1 MDSHI
6 RCIGVDGDK
15 EWILRAAAFQQQ
27 YYVDR
32 NSWQC
37 CKGKREILEEEI
49 KALFTDPCHGV
60 TNNVEML
67 MDVIYKQVYGFSM
80 FSIQTLKPKDEKYKL
95 TLFLVK
101 CESIKSYF
109 DEVGNVYTSRLHI
122 YRQRGIIKFVIHPS
136 KMLKVH
142 DFVGLCD
149 ELARWWHGDKDEI
162 TRLGKNIYHKLGLH
176 SEFAV
181 RSLFNLGK
189 RDEDCIHFPVV
200 RIARHGNESACKR
213 SIFYVDHIGRVY
225 WDWEDFLRKNIYPKC
240 IMCYPRNGVYQ
251 ANLEGDVLLDVTWS
265 PAKGNVMN
273 ALDVIR
279 PCIALGSL
287 VLGGGVLAATGMAIA
302 SGCSLVVGGSQL
314 FDRWKHEQSITNHEA
329 AGGWLK
335 FVEGLAG
342 VASGP
347 LKLAQGLTTGGK
359 MEKGIQVLAK
369 ISNAIAPSNNAGGNT
384 IGGIEKVIAIQR
396 CFRGV
401 KITQQDV
408 DAVFSYV
415 KVKCIELKN
424 FVIEI
429 SCRVKEF
436 FLKLWCTYLPLVEHC
451 EVANGISS
459 AMSASKNFE
468 TNVGDFKDEND
479 FYSIANLIFEIKAL
493 KLKSM
498 EKEYQEHK
506 KRTQESLGS
515 GFDESL
521 FDKEWG
527 INVGDDRKKKF
538 LEKVNSE
545 ISEGEVIECHE
556 KYTNEISILNH
567 GFDGVKFSTDKAA
580 IRSYLIFHCVN
591 RDVTPKE
598 FFSMITNIGTEV
610 SNFVK
615 INECGITKSTTYYND
630 KIPLVVKI
638 SDINGKPFVD
648 FARVEDYN
656 PTADCPISDNDGHSL
671 SVESDSDGIS
681 IASAAVKPSS
691 NPPNT

>member
-6 RCIGVDGDK
+6 RCIGVHGHK
-15 EWILRAAAFQQQ
+15 EWILKAAAFQQQ
-27 YYVDR
+27 YYMEKK
-32 NSWQC
+32 SWLSFT
-37 CKGKREILEEEI
+37 GKREILEEEI
-49 KALFTDPCHGV
+49 KALFVDHTF
-60 TNNVEML
+60 TNNVEKL
-67 MDVIYKQVYGFSM
+67 MDVIYKQVYGFSK
-80 FSIQTLKPKDEKYKL
+80 FRLQILEPKNKNNKL
-95 TLFLVK
+95 VLFLVRHN
-101 CESIKSYF
+101 
-109 DEVGNVYTSRLHI
+109 GNQSLIDQEGYVYLRLLDVSFQKQFH
-122 YRQRGIIKFVIHPS
+122 YHPEII
-136 KMLKVH
+136 LKVH
-142 DFVGLCD
+142 DFEGLCL
-149 ELARWWHGDKDEI
+149 ELAIRLHGEEYDI
-162 TRLGKNIYHKLGLH
+162 TRLGLMIYVKLGLH
-176 SEFAV
+176 SQFAGN
-181 RSLFNLGK
+181 SLINIGK
-189 RDEDCIHFPVV
+189 KGDYCIHFPVV
-200 RIARHGNESACKR
+200 RIARHGNESVCKR

-225 WDWEDFLRKNIYPKC
+225 WDWEDFLRKNIYPEW

-251 ANLEGDVLLDVTWS
+251 ANLEGDVLLDVKWS

-273 ALDVIR
+273 ALDVIG

-287 VLGGGVLAATGMAIA
+287 ALGGGVLAATGVAIA

-314 FDRWKHEQSITNHEA
+314 VDRWKHGQSITNHEA
-329 AGGWLK
+329 AGGWLN
-335 FVEGLAG
+335 FVGGLAG

-347 LKLAQGLTTGGK
+347 LKLAQGLKTGGK
-359 MEKGIQVLAK
+359 MAKGIQVATK
-369 ISNAIAPSNNAGGNT
+369 ISNAAPSITAGGKT

-401 KITQQDV
+401 KYTLHDV
-408 DAVFSYV
+408 HAVFSYV

-429 SCRVKEF
+429 SFKVKEF
-436 FLKLWCTYLPLVEHC
+436 FLKLWCTYFPLVEHC

-459 AMSASKNFE
+459 VMSASKNLE

-506 KRTQESLGS
+506 KRAQESLGS

-567 GFDGVKFSTDKAA
+567 GFDVVKFSTDKAA

-615 INECGITKSTTYYND
+615 IDECGRTKSTTYYDD

-648 FARVEDYN
+648 FARVEEYID
-656 PTADCPISDNDGHSL
+656 
-671 SVESDSDGIS
+671 ES
-681 IASAAVKPSS
+681 K
-691 NPPNT
+691 N